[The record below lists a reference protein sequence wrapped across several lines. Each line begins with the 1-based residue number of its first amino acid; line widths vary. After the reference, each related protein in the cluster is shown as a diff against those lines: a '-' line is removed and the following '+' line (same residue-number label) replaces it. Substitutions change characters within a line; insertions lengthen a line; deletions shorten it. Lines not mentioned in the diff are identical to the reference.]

1 MIHPRENLLF
11 ESSRITIFA
20 GFDVLGVDCGVVF
33 GAGVPA
39 EVRSTTA
46 YGENDVVRALIALSF
61 PTESLFQPGGLAPSS
76 GYFNPP
82 VGLQAA
88 AVVFVRGEYF

>member
-1 MIHPRENLLF
+1 MIHPRENSLF

-20 GFDVLGVDCGVVF
+20 VFDVLGVDCGVVL

-61 PTESLFQPGGLAPSS
+61 PPPAHESIMKRLSCSLM
-76 GYFNPP
+76 
-82 VGLQAA
+82 
-88 AVVFVRGEYF
+88 